1 MARQNV
7 IQLRISS
14 HRWVNAA
21 GWFLIITYGLGALVF
36 ALLEYFGHVMS
47 ARFDYPPLFI
57 YLVSGI
63 QILCSVA
70 LLFPRWILL
79 SLAVFTVLSLGAVA
93 SHFRIG
99 SPITSL
105 PAAVYTVIQV
115 WLAYRIWQDFR
126 PISKDESAE

>member
-1 MARQNV
+1 MGGS
-7 IQLRISS
+7 IQLKISS
-14 HRWVNAA
+14 NRKVNYA
-21 GWFLIITYGLGALVF
+21 GWFLLVTYGLGAIVF

-57 YLVSGI
+57 YLVSVI
-63 QILCSVA
+63 QVLCAVG
-70 LLFPRWILL
+70 LLFPRWIVV

-105 PAAVYTVIQV
+105 PAVAYTVFQI
-115 WLAYRIWQDFR
+115 WLIYRLRYDFR
-126 PISKDESAE
+126 PISKNESAD